1 MSFEVK
7 LRVVWF
13 QDEVVLV
20 LLLVMSVVILEGVV
34 HQGHLDPSLVY
45 LRYKGVRGD
54 QKFKE
59 CNTCQ
64 TLYIVVVMR
73 N

>member
-1 MSFEVK
+1 MK
-7 LRVVWF
+7 LRLGWF
-13 QDEVVLV
+13 QDDVILV

-34 HQGHLDPSLVY
+34 HQGHLDPSQVY
-45 LRYKGVRGD
+45 LRYKGVRGV

-64 TLYIVVVMR
+64 TLYILHNVP
-73 N
+73 